1 MFTRTDSYQE
11 AHAHI
16 SSANSERSMFKA
28 GVATSLLASYQQHW
42 TGCLR
47 YRRPHQVKSPLS
59 KMLQKSKFAPLSSV
73 TLQPDVGTHTVCART
88 RRRMRNHQSTR
99 SIPNQI
105 IDHVTFIG
113 FLYLHCTHTRYIFN
127 CFPLFTCSLRST

>member
-1 MFTRTDSYQE
+1 MLTPIDSCYIGA
-11 AHAHI
+11 AHAHV
-16 SSANSERSMFKA
+16 SSANSERSMFEA
-28 GVATSLLASYQQHW
+28 GVATSVQPTGLGC
-42 TGCLR
+42 GCLR
-47 YRRPHQVKSPLS
+47 YRRPHQVKSPPS
-59 KMLQKSKFAPLSSV
+59 KMLQKSKVAPLSSV

-99 SIPNQI
+99 SIPNQMI
-105 IDHVTFIG
+105 NHVTFIG